1 VTASDRAPAWRRYL
15 RFWGSNVA
23 GDVDDELRFHIEMRV
38 GEYMARGLS
47 PDDARRAALLRVGS
61 ITAARD
67 ECLLIG
73 RERERHARGAALF
86 GSIGAD
92 IGFALRALR
101 RTPGWTTIAVLTI
114 ALGIGASTAV
124 FSVVDRL
131 LVRPIAYPGAA
142 RMLIVERDISVGPD
156 AHVLA
161 APAPEAIRAWR
172 RSAHSIEAVEA
183 YARRELRVSSGDSDD
198 RTIRAAAIDSSF
210 LEFAGVRPLIGRGFS
225 NGETVRN
232 GPPVVLL
239 AENYWRREFGAARD
253 IVGRPLR
260 ASGQAFTIIG
270 VLPAALQ
277 LPDVGAESPG
287 VWLPLVDGGERL
299 AFAVVRLRPAV
310 SIDVARSELD
320 AIATHSGA
328 DRGPVGLVSTLKL
341 FRPGETVRFRR
352 ALTMFA
358 GAVALLLLVACANI
372 AHLLLARG
380 AARERELAV
389 RYALG
394 AGRMRLVRQLL
405 TESLVLLA
413 LGGVAAFAVGLG
425 CLQAVRRLHPAT
437 LSALSHVA
445 SDQNILIIA
454 CALTFITGLGLG
466 VFVGL
471 RTARE
476 GLAEALRAGGGG
488 GRRGRR
494 LRSSLV
500 VTEIALSA
508 TLLVGALLLVRSVIN
523 LQNTQLGF
531 DARNLYGITF
541 SLRNGPAATAAARS
555 AFTHDLLARGR
566 QLLGTNNVTLAATIP
581 PNGGFVLGA
590 FETADNPG
598 QVGSPQTVS
607 ANEIAP
613 DYLSVM
619 AIALR
624 EGRTFDASS
633 AANKE
638 VIVNEALARQL
649 WPTSDALGRRFRVTG
664 AWWTVVG
671 VTRDAFSHGLLD
683 EKAEPAIYSPLGSL
697 EDGRVTLIVRAPNGV
712 DPTPALRQLAASL
725 RPGTAIPTIT
735 SVEQSLSDS
744 MAEPRFSML
753 VLATF
758 AGLAVILA
766 AIGLYG
772 VISYSVAQRTKE
784 IGIRVTLGATRSA
797 IARLVVGDGLRLAL
811 LGVVLGLCGA
821 MAGTR
826 LIQAAL
832 YGVQRGDPVSFVVG
846 AAVLMVVSTAA
857 CILPT
862 LRATSVDP
870 VVAVRTE

>member
-1 VTASDRAPAWRRYL
+1 
-15 RFWGSNVA
+15 
-23 GDVDDELRFHIEMRV
+23 
-38 GEYMARGLS
+38 
-47 PDDARRAALLRVGS
+47 
-61 ITAARD
+61 
-67 ECLLIG
+67 
-73 RERERHARGAALF
+73 
-86 GSIGAD
+86 
-92 IGFALRALR
+92 
-101 RTPGWTTIAVLTI
+101 
-114 ALGIGASTAV
+114 
-124 FSVVDRL
+124 
-131 LVRPIAYPGAA
+131 
-142 RMLIVERDISVGPD
+142 
-156 AHVLA
+156 
-161 APAPEAIRAWR
+161 
-172 RSAHSIEAVEA
+172 
-183 YARRELRVSSGDSDD
+183 
-198 RTIRAAAIDSSF
+198 
-210 LEFAGVRPLIGRGFS
+210 
-225 NGETVRN
+225 
-232 GPPVVLL
+232 
-239 AENYWRREFGAARD
+239 
-253 IVGRPLR
+253 
-260 ASGQAFTIIG
+260 
-270 VLPAALQ
+270 
-277 LPDVGAESPG
+277 
-287 VWLPLVDGGERL
+287 
-299 AFAVVRLRPAV
+299 
-310 SIDVARSELD
+310 
-320 AIATHSGA
+320 
-328 DRGPVGLVSTLKL
+328 
-341 FRPGETVRFRR
+341 
-352 ALTMFA
+352 
-358 GAVALLLLVACANI
+358 
-372 AHLLLARG
+372 
-380 AARERELAV
+380 
-389 RYALG
+389 
-394 AGRMRLVRQLL
+394 
-405 TESLVLLA
+405 
-413 LGGVAAFAVGLG
+413 
-425 CLQAVRRLHPAT
+425 
-437 LSALSHVA
+437 
-445 SDQNILIIA
+445 
-454 CALTFITGLGLG
+454 
-466 VFVGL
+466 
-471 RTARE
+471 
-476 GLAEALRAGGGG
+476 
-488 GRRGRR
+488 
-494 LRSSLV
+494 
-500 VTEIALSA
+500 
-508 TLLVGALLLVRSVIN
+508 
-523 LQNTQLGF
+523 
-531 DARNLYGITF
+531 
-541 SLRNGPAATAAARS
+541 
-555 AFTHDLLARGR
+555 
-566 QLLGTNNVTLAATIP
+566 
-581 PNGGFVLGA
+581 
-590 FETADNPG
+590 
-598 QVGSPQTVS
+598 VS

>member
-1 VTASDRAPAWRRYL
+1 MTASDRAPAWRRYL

-23 GDVDDELRFHIEMRV
+23 DDVDDELRFHIEMRV
-38 GEYMARGLS
+38 SEYIARGLS

-61 ITAARD
+61 IAAARD
-67 ECLLIG
+67 ECLVIG
-73 RERERHARGAALF
+73 RERERHARGADLLS
-86 GSIGAD
+86 SIAAD

-101 RTPGWTTIAVLTI
+101 RAPGWTAVAVLTI

-142 RMLIVERDISVGPD
+142 RMLIVERDISVGPE

-161 APAPEAIRAWR
+161 APAAEAIRAWR
-172 RSAHSIEAVEA
+172 RSAHSIEAVEG
-183 YARRELRVSSGDSDD
+183 YARRELRVSSGDNDD
-198 RTIRAAAIDSSF
+198 RSIRAAAIDSSF
-210 LEFAGVRPLIGRGFS
+210 LAFAGVRPLIGRGFS
-225 NGETVRN
+225 GSETVRN

-239 AENYWRREFGAARD
+239 AENYWRREFGASLD
-253 IVGRPLR
+253 VVGRSLR
-260 ASGQAFTIIG
+260 ANGQTLMIIG

-277 LPDVGAESPG
+277 LPDVGAESPD

-299 AFAVVRLRPAV
+299 AFVVVRLRPAV

-320 AIATHSGA
+320 AIATHTGA
-328 DRGPVGLVSTLKL
+328 DPGPVGLVSKLVL

-358 GAVALLLLVACANI
+358 GAVALLLLVACANV

-413 LGGVAAFAVGLG
+413 LGGAAALAVGLG
-425 CLQAVRRLHPAT
+425 GLEAVRRLHPAT

-445 SDQNILIIA
+445 ANQNILIIA
-454 CALTFITGLGLG
+454 GALTLVTGLGLG

-476 GLAEALRAGGGG
+476 GLGDALRSGGS

-523 LQNTQLGF
+523 LRNTQLGF

-541 SLRNGPAATAAARS
+541 SLRNGPVATTAARS
-555 AFTHDLLARGR
+555 AFTRDLLLRGR
-566 QLLGTNNVTLAATIP
+566 QLLGTNSVTLAATIP

-590 FETADNPG
+590 FETADNAG
-598 QVGSPQTVS
+598 QVGAPQTVS

-619 AIALR
+619 GISLL

-633 AANKE
+633 AANNE

-649 WPTSDALGRRFRVTG
+649 WPTGDALGRRFRVSG
-664 AWWTVVG
+664 AWWTIVG
-671 VTRDAFSHGLLD
+671 VTRDAFTHGLLD
-683 EKAEPAIYSPLGSL
+683 EKAEPALYSPLGNL
-697 EDGRVTLIVRAPNGV
+697 EDGRVTLIVRARDGI
-712 DPTPALRQLAASL
+712 DPTPTLRQLATSL
-725 RPGTAIPTIT
+725 RPGTTMPTIT

-758 AGLAVILA
+758 AGLAVVLA

-784 IGIRVTLGATRSA
+784 IGIRVTLGATRGA

-811 LGVVLGLCGA
+811 LGVSLGMCGA

-846 AAVLMVVSTAA
+846 AAVLIGVSTAA

-870 VVAVRTE
+870 VVAVRAE